1 MYYCHWLGW
10 ISERECPPSH
20 GSRVNHRYPTWSR
33 VDGQHTVS
41 PLMRA
46 SAIYLFGFL
55 TAFCLCGMQSGSS
68 DHHSNRN
75 TATLNDEG

>member
-1 MYYCHWLGW
+1 MYYCHWLEW

-41 PLMRA
+41 PLCERLP
-46 SAIYLFGFL
+46 SICLVFL
-55 TAFCLCGMQSGSS
+55 L
-68 DHHSNRN
+68 HSVCVACNRVRLII
-75 TATLNDEG
+75 TATGTLPP